1 MDATA
6 YMAPVRGLSC
16 FLISMYLTLKD
27 CLNLFLF
34 CSVFFDV
41 CLIYDE
47 HSVYF
52 QSPVEIYQTRMF
64 RPVCLQVLVSCRLS
78 RHILWMGI
86 ANFILCPLIFLWQI
100 LYSFFRYAEVCYLS
114 VLGNI
119 TEMILVICM
128 LEFMYLHK
136 HTCSILF
143 FLLRV
148 TAMPQWFS

>member
-1 MDATA
+1 
-6 YMAPVRGLSC
+6 
-16 FLISMYLTLKD
+16 
-27 CLNLFLF
+27 
-34 CSVFFDV
+34 
-41 CLIYDE
+41 
-47 HSVYF
+47 
-52 QSPVEIYQTRMF
+52 MF

-143 FLLRV
+143 FVKSNSHAPVVQLMGYCLANLDSSSSSSV
-148 TAMPQWFS
+148 

>member
-6 YMAPVRGLSC
+6 YMASARGLSC

-52 QSPVEIYQTRMF
+52 QSPVEIY
-64 RPVCLQVLVSCRLS
+64 
-78 RHILWMGI
+78 
-86 ANFILCPLIFLWQI
+86 
-100 LYSFFRYAEVCYLS
+100 
-114 VLGNI
+114 
-119 TEMILVICM
+119 
-128 LEFMYLHK
+128 
-136 HTCSILF
+136 
-143 FLLRV
+143 
-148 TAMPQWFS
+148 